1 MHFLISSLTL
11 LAYSDCVEGR
21 WHLRHKVTMRVTQTP
36 STETISVGK
45 MLSGKWDFPFSKT
58 GCLELGSEQQPEEQ
72 ERQELPQGLV
82 CEKGSL
88 SACERQ
94 NSVSRNPPL
103 CPNSQPG
110 AEGATVSYSPGPES
124 TMVLSAALC

>member
-1 MHFLISSLTL
+1 MHFLTSSLTL

-21 WHLRHKVTMRVTQTP
+21 WHLRHKVTMRVTHTP

-72 ERQELPQGLV
+72 ERQQLPQGLV
-82 CEKGSL
+82 CEQGSL
-88 SACERQ
+88 SACEGD
-94 NSVSRNPPL
+94 NPVSRNPP
-103 CPNSQPG
+103 
-110 AEGATVSYSPGPES
+110 
-124 TMVLSAALC
+124 